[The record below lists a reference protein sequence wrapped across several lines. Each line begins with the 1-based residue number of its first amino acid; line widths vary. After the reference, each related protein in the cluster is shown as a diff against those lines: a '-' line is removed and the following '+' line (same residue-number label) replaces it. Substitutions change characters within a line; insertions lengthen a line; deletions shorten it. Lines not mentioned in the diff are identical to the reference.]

1 MLGRSK
7 SQNKEQ
13 QSNGVNEETSKKQ
26 KMLIVVIIA
35 IMASLGFIIHLANQE
50 PDTNSRLSP
59 GSASRLKDAVS
70 RNPSDNE
77 TIASLNDQINNNA
90 SANATIK
97 KELSEQKS
105 SLSSIQ
111 NTLSELVKTSNAEQN
126 SSSEYETLFAEIE
139 FLKRELNKKQS
150 LGSQTIGNS
159 NLPLTTVG
167 RGDSNQI
174 LSPQTRGFVSGSETR
189 NALEDAK
196 TRTVKIIELG
206 AETLEGATQTFDK
219 VVKGDLSSEAEP
231 KVFNTQDYV
240 PPNAFASATILV
252 GVDAATSEASQNDP
266 QAATFLITG
275 PARHVVKDGV
285 MQTTDLE
292 GCIVNGAAYGELS
305 TERVHIKLQMMSCPL
320 EGGDVAVQQVQGHVT
335 ELGKAGVRGQVIER
349 QGDKVRRATI
359 AGALEGLGGALGSVG
374 GRGYGIGGGGGLVQ
388 EIPNAEELAIASAG
402 GAVKAASSNIADFYL
417 ERARAYEPVVA
428 MPRGINVE
436 LVFIS
441 GFKARPTQVAE

>member
-206 AETLEGATQTFDK
+206 AETLEGAT
-219 VVKGDLSSEAEP
+219 P
-231 KVFNTQDYV
+231 
-240 PPNAFASATILV
+240 
-252 GVDAATSEASQNDP
+252 
-266 QAATFLITG
+266 
-275 PARHVVKDGV
+275 
-285 MQTTDLE
+285 DLE